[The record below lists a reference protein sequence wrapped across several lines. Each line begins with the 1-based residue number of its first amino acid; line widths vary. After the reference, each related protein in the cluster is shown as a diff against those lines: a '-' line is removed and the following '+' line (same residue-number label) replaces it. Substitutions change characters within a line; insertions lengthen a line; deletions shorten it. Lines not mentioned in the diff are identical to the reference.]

1 MLRLMLL
8 RHAKAEFASSGQT
21 DAERTLAARG
31 REVAPV
37 MGHYLAQHS
46 LRPDTAL
53 VSTALRTRQT
63 WQLVAAELDQPPP
76 ATFEARLYDATAH
89 NLLAVLQELPSD
101 VHSVL
106 VVGHNPGVQ
115 ELATLLIASGDI
127 TARQSLLEKFPT
139 ASVAVIDFPVRS
151 WAEIRPNGGRVD
163 RFVTPRM
170 LSLGDD

>member
-8 RHAKAEFASSGQT
+8 RHAKAEFATSGQT

-37 MGHYLAQHS
+37 IGRYLAQHS

-63 WQLVAAELDQPPP
+63 WQLVAAEFDQAPPT
-76 ATFEARLYDATAH
+76 TFEPRLYDATAH
-89 NLLAVLQELPSD
+89 GVLAVLQEIPTQTR
-101 VHSVL
+101 SVL
-106 VVGHNPGVQ
+106 VVGHNPGLQ
-115 ELATLLIASGDI
+115 ELASLLIASGDI
-127 TARQSLLEKFPT
+127 GARQSLMEKFPT
-139 ASVAVIDFPVRS
+139 AALAVIDFPVDS
-151 WAEIRPNGGRVD
+151 WAEIRPNRGRVD
-163 RFVTPRM
+163 RFVTPGM

>member
-21 DAERTLAARG
+21 DAERTLAPRG
-31 REVAPV
+31 RAVAPV
-37 MGHYLAQHS
+37 VGRYLAQHS

-63 WQLVAAELDQPPP
+63 WQLVAAEFEQPPP
-76 ATFEARLYDATAH
+76 TTFEARLYDATAQ
-89 NLLAVLQELPSD
+89 NILAVVKELPGN
-101 VHSVL
+101 VPSVL
-106 VVGHNPGVQ
+106 VVGHNPGLQ
-115 ELATLLIASGDI
+115 EAASLLMASGDI
-127 TARQSLLEKFPT
+127 SARQSLMEKFPT
-139 ASVAVIDFPVRS
+139 AALAVIDFPVDS
-151 WAEIRPNGGRVD
+151 WAGIRPNGGRID